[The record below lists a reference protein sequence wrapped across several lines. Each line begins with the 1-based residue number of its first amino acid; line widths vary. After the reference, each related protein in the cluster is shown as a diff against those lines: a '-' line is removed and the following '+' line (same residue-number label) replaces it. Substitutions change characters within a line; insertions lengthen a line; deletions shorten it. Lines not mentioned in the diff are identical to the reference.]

1 MPSNPSNQPAKGSK
15 PWYKKSLDLSNF
27 NLAKIF
33 HSGLRKNKSK
43 LTASG
48 VKKHIKDIRSK
59 PMSDGTDGIGVEN
72 PDVLDIDLI
81 KDEVPVIFDKKKNL
95 YTLGAFAILSLFL
108 VFEIYFFLYS
118 WERQEI
124 RKKAVALQEE
134 ATRLDQEITFFKA
147 QAAPATEFKNKIN
160 NASQVFNSHIYWT
173 NLFSFLERNTLTD
186 VYYSGFSGNTSG
198 TYLLHSWAKD
208 FRAVSY
214 QLTTILKDTGHTAKA
229 ETSNAKVVGGDPSLG
244 ATFDLGLSIKPSI
257 FTE

>member
-1 MPSNPSNQPAKGSK
+1 MPSNSNNQPVKNSK

-27 NLAKIF
+27 NLAKFF

-43 LTASG
+43 AAPSG

-95 YTLGAFAILSLFL
+95 YTLGAFALLSLFL

-160 NASQVFNSHIYWT
+160 NASQIFNSHIYWT
-173 NLFSFLERNTLTD
+173 NFLAFLEKNTL
-186 VYYSGFSGNTSG
+186 F
-198 TYLLHSWAKD
+198 LRL
-208 FRAVSY
+208 Y
-214 QLTTILKDTGHTAKA
+214 QLLMTLLPHQLHLKMMFLITKHPQDLQSKDHLQILMPQ
-229 ETSNAKVVGGDPSLG
+229 EYYLS
-244 ATFDLGLSIKPSI
+244 DLWPV
-257 FTE
+257 FPPHFVTPQYHQ

>member
-1 MPSNPSNQPAKGSK
+1 MTPTSNNQPAKESK
-15 PWYKKSLDLSNF
+15 PWYKKSLDLSNL

-33 HSGLRKNKSK
+33 HSGLKKKKSK
-43 LTASG
+43 TISG
-48 VKKHIKDIRSK
+48 SSKKLIKDIRSK
-59 PMSDGTDGIGVEN
+59 PANDGADGVGVEN

-95 YTLGAFAILSLFL
+95 YTLGAFIILSLFL

-134 ATRLDQEITFFKA
+134 AARLDQEISSFKA
-147 QAAPATEFKNKIN
+147 QAALATEFKNEIN

-173 NLFSFLERNTLTD
+173 NLLSFLERNTLAD
-186 VYYSGFSGNTSG
+186 VYYSGLTGDTSG

-208 FRAVSY
+208 FRAVSF
-214 QLTTILKDTGHTAKA
+214 QLTTILKDTDHTAKA
-229 ETSNAKVVGGDPSLG
+229 ETSNAKIVSGDPALG
-244 ATFDLGLSIKPSI
+244 TTFDLGLSIKPGI